1 MAIARSPAPPGQT
14 GGPAAPGL
22 ITQIAASLRRE
33 RGRSGLSLTE
43 VARRAGIA
51 KSTLSQLESGSGNPS
66 VETLWALGVALGVP
80 FSRLVEPSR
89 PVVQVIRAGDGPV
102 IYSERA
108 NYSATLLASCPPG
121 ARRDIYRLAVQPG
134 EPRVSEPHMAGTI
147 EHVVIST
154 GRALV
159 GPASEP
165 VELGQGDY
173 VTYPGDAT
181 HVFEALLPDTTG
193 VIVMEHV

>member
-1 MAIARSPAPPGQT
+1 
-14 GGPAAPGL
+14 
-22 ITQIAASLRRE
+22 
-33 RGRSGLSLTE
+33 
-43 VARRAGIA
+43 
-51 KSTLSQLESGSGNPS
+51 
-66 VETLWALGVALGVP
+66 VP

-89 PVVQVIRAGDGPV
+89 PAVQVLRAGEGPV

-134 EPRVSEPHMAGTI
+134 EPRVSEPHMAGTT
-147 EHVVIST
+147 EHVVIGT

-165 VELGQGDY
+165 AELRQGDY
-173 VTYPGDAT
+173 ITYPGDAT
-181 HVFEALLPDTTG
+181 HVFEALVPDTTG
-193 VIVMEHV
+193 VIIMEHV